1 MRVHASL
8 ALAISASLHLALLA
22 AWSAVSLAPRPATPG
37 PTLESQVVHV
47 HLAPPAKGSGER
59 RNADMPHAP
68 PAGQRHLPALFLQ
81 RVERSPAE
89 RPPVTQPAEVVIQA
103 SAGDD
108 ATSPT
113 PASSATAAPA
123 ATAAPERAA
132 AVAPQ
137 PVHAAETPAYLS
149 TPELEYPRSA
159 REDEQEGL
167 VVLRVLV
174 SRDGLPAEI
183 RIARSSGFRA
193 LDAAAVAGV
202 KRWTFSPATSDQRR
216 IDAWMDVPVRFR
228 LE

>member
-1 MRVHASL
+1 M
-8 ALAISASLHLALLA
+8 
-22 AWSAVSLAPRPATPG
+22 AV
-37 PTLESQVVHV
+37 
-47 HLAPPAKGSGER
+47 
-59 RNADMPHAP
+59 
-68 PAGQRHLPALFLQ
+68 
-81 RVERSPAE
+81 
-89 RPPVTQPAEVVIQA
+89 
-103 SAGDD
+103 
-108 ATSPT
+108 
-113 PASSATAAPA
+113 A
-123 ATAAPERAA
+123 ATERAA
-132 AVAPQ
+132 AFAPQ
-137 PVHAAETPAYLS
+137 PVHAAEAPAYLS
-149 TPELEYPRSA
+149 TPEPEYPLSA

>member
-8 ALAISASLHLALLA
+8 ALAISAGLHLVLLA
-22 AWSAVSLAPRPATPG
+22 AWSAVSLAPKPATPG

-47 HLAPPAKGSGER
+47 HLAPPAKGSGGR
-59 RNADMPHAP
+59 RDADMPHAR
-68 PAGQRHLPALFLQ
+68 PAGQRHLPALFSQ

-89 RPPVTQPAEVVIQA
+89 RPPVTQPAELVMQA

-113 PASSATAAPA
+113 PASSA
-123 ATAAPERAA
+123 APERAA

-137 PVHAAETPAYLS
+137 PIHAAETPAYLS
-149 TPELEYPRSA
+149 TPELEYPWSA